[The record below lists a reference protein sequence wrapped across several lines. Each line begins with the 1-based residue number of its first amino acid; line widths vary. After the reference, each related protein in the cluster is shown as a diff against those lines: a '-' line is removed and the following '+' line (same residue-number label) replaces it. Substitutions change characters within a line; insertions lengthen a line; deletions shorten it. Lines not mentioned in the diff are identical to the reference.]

1 MTRRRSW
8 RLLGEGHDRAIL
20 HTGHWKFLIFRV
32 AHASDKAGPR
42 LARCPGRVSGS
53 ALSSPVVPSR
63 YLRSERLPMA
73 SEYDEHIANLR
84 RVNDL
89 LQQALQQVQA
99 LLRQVELENRESVQD
114 NEPVE
119 GAPASPPSA

>member
-1 MTRRRSW
+1 
-8 RLLGEGHDRAIL
+8 
-20 HTGHWKFLIFRV
+20 
-32 AHASDKAGPR
+32 
-42 LARCPGRVSGS
+42 
-53 ALSSPVVPSR
+53 
-63 YLRSERLPMA
+63 MA

>member
-1 MTRRRSW
+1 
-8 RLLGEGHDRAIL
+8 
-20 HTGHWKFLIFRV
+20 
-32 AHASDKAGPR
+32 
-42 LARCPGRVSGS
+42 
-53 ALSSPVVPSR
+53 
-63 YLRSERLPMA
+63 MA

-99 LLRQVELENRESVQD
+99 LLRQVELENRESVQE
-114 NEPVE
+114 NETVE